1 MQAFDSMRIDTA
13 ARAVGVA
20 QAAMEHAL
28 GYSGQRAQFGMPIA
42 NFPRVSDKIAMMAAD
57 IAMARQL
64 TVFAA
69 RQKDAG
75 TSYASAAGMAELL
88 AARAA
93 WSAADTATQ
102 IHGGNGLSLEFPI
115 SRILC
120 DARVFTLFAGSAEML
135 TQIMARRLLE
145 APN

>member
-1 MQAFDSMRIDTA
+1 
-13 ARAVGVA
+13 
-20 QAAMEHAL
+20 
-28 GYSGQRAQFGMPIA
+28 
-42 NFPRVSDKIAMMAAD
+42 MMATD
-57 IAMARQL
+57 IAMARLL

-75 TSYASAAGMAELL
+75 ASYASEAGMAELL

-93 WSAADTATQ
+93 WTAADTATQ

-120 DARVFTLFAGSAEML
+120 DARVFTICEGSAEML
-135 TQIMARRLLE
+135 TQVMARRLLE